1 MGITKNEAA
10 LRHWMVAG
18 PETARLLNKY
28 EDKHSMNKKDTEH
41 HHAPIHRPTSNRS
54 IVSLM

>member
-18 PETARLLNKY
+18 PEAARLLNEY

-41 HHAPIHRPTSNRS
+41 HHVLIPNAQTY
-54 IVSLM
+54 L